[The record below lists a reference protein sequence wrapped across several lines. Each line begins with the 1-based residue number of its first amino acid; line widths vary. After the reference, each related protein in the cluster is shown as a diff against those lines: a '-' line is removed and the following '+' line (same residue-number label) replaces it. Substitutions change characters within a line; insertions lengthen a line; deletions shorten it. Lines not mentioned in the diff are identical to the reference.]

1 METMTGVAARLN
13 TLTTNR
19 GAVERADP
27 LSTERYSNVA
37 MEGFICLPMFREDGV
52 EMRPAVTLCA
62 FLILVIPLLG
72 VPGTDTPSEWDID
85 IIPDNGKDASVAPTA
100 VLIARPDEADV
111 DEEIFLDA
119 TDSVAGSGTKMW
131 FRFHAGDGTPA
142 TDWMSV
148 GIWSHSYAK
157 KGEFRARVEVR
168 NENDEV
174 SETSVKIKIGHD
186 DEALLFG
193 LSAMSLILIV
203 VIAALV
209 LGLLALVLRR
219 RKKAASEPYYDP
231 YAARYASANG
241 EEGRPADDDLPED
254 FHPREEYPEE
264 EMPEEETPEEVHE
277 AVAARPPVKRKV
289 KRPVKK
295 PVAAAPP
302 AEPAMKTLMVNCP
315 NCENNMEIKYIG
327 PPVFLTCDKCGM
339 KGEIPEEM
347 LD

>member
-1 METMTGVAARLN
+1 MK
-13 TLTTNR
+13 
-19 GAVERADP
+19 P
-27 LSTERYSNVA
+27 A
-37 MEGFICLPMFREDGV
+37 M
-52 EMRPAVTLCA
+52 TLCA

-72 VPGTDTPSEWDID
+72 LPGADYPSERDIDID
-85 IIPDNGKDASVAPTA
+85 IIPGGDKQASVAPTA

-111 DEEIFLDA
+111 DEEVFLDA
-119 TDSVAGSGTKMW
+119 TDSYAGSGTKMW

-142 TDWMSV
+142 TDWMTV
-148 GIWSHSYAK
+148 GIWSHAYGK
-157 KGEFRARVEVR
+157 KGTFRARVEVR

-174 SETSVKIKIGHD
+174 SEDTVKIKVGED

-193 LSAMSLILIV
+193 LSAMSLILII

-209 LGLLALVLRR
+209 IGLLALVLRR
-219 RKKAASEPYYDP
+219 RRKAAEEPYYDP
-231 YAARYASANG
+231 YAAKYASGAA
-241 EEGRPADDDLPED
+241 ADDYAEEDYPED
-254 FHPREEYPEE
+254 DYAEDEYPEE
-264 EMPEEETPEEVHE
+264 DYPEDDLPDDEPPEEVE
-277 AVAARPPVKRKV
+277 EELPPPPPPPPQRARPARPPARKKV

-302 AEPAMKTLMVNCP
+302 GDPKMKTLMVNCP
-315 NCENNMEIKYIG
+315 NCDNTMEIKYMG